1 MDDVLIS
8 VVFENL
14 RQFCKKFTFFQLM
27 TFDLNSNTASFL
39 YFCMNHEVFASLL
52 LCAQRGHGIFPLMGT
67 AIPSRLKAHADFGSL
82 KSDSR
87 FAVVALTLMSLNGSF
102 AFPSQWNDHRRRP
115 R

>member
-52 LCAQRGHGIFPLMGT
+52 L
-67 AIPSRLKAHADFGSL
+67 SRSKRTWDLSVNGYSNSL
-82 KSDSR
+82 EIES
-87 FAVVALTLMSLNGSF
+87 T
-102 AFPSQWNDHRRRP
+102 RRLR
-115 R
+115 

>member
-14 RQFCKKFTFFQLM
+14 RQFCKKFTLFQLM

-52 LCAQRGHGIFPLMGT
+52 LSRSKRTWVFP
-67 AIPSRLKAHADFGSL
+67 
-82 KSDSR
+82 
-87 FAVVALTLMSLNGSF
+87 
-102 AFPSQWNDHRRRP
+102 
-115 R
+115 